1 MKLNISN
8 LLTLAR
14 ILVIPIIVVCIY
26 LKSPF
31 YGWVAFVLF
40 CLASITD
47 YFDGYIARIR
57 NEITN
62 FGTFLDPIADKLL
75 VAAVILILT
84 SKKIIVD
91 WETIPALI
99 ILLREIVVSGLREYL
114 AGIKVSVPVTKIAK
128 FNILKHTSSS
138 YFRIEVKDLP
148 GVLSSITK
156 IFAKNKISIKNLL
169 QSPNKRN
176 KKATIIIITHK
187 NLEKNYNNLFS
198 NLIKN
203 KFVLKKPTFIRI
215 EKV

>member
-14 ILVIPIIVVCIY
+14 ILVIPIIVLCIY

-40 CLASITD
+40 CVASITD

-75 VAAVILILT
+75 VASVILILT

-91 WETIPALI
+91 WETIPALV
-99 ILLREIVVSGLREYL
+99 ILLREIVLSGLREYL
-114 AGIKVSVPVTKIAK
+114 AGIKVSVPVTRIAK
-128 FNILKHTSSS
+128 FKTAIQLIALGILILSEGGIT
-138 YFRIEVKDLP
+138 FLP
-148 GVLSSITK
+148 VLFLGK
-156 IFAKNKISIKNLL
+156 IALWLAAILTL
-169 QSPNKRN
+169 Y
-176 KKATIIIITHK
+176 TG
-187 NLEKNYNNLFS
+187 YDY
-198 NLIKN
+198 
-203 KFVLKKPTFIRI
+203 LKSGLRHF
-215 EKV
+215 